1 MAANKLQYSNLI
13 FNSIKNEEYSTAIF
27 LLKDILINEEKVQL
41 LDITGT
47 NRVIDDEYIK
57 DLEDILYKKPSLL
70 SFENSLS
77 SIETLTKEEKEYSIN
92 YIRSN
97 IYTDDRDKEKQGE
110 LIKLMS
116 DSNAHNNLKS
126 KISKLEKDLRL

>member
-57 DLEDILYKKPSLL
+57 DLEDKLYKKPSLL

-110 LIKLMS
+110 LIKLM
-116 DSNAHNNLKS
+116 
-126 KISKLEKDLRL
+126 